1 MVKNNVANTTIS
13 ENHARHSV
21 ALTKQATLV
30 QR

>member
-1 MVKNNVANTTIS
+1 MVKNNVANTTTS
-13 ENHARHSV
+13 ENHTRYSV